1 MLGEHGADLEPCPD
15 MLARTEANRHKSIK
29 SVLMAALSSRGH
41 NVLMTIMTGVYQL
54 LESESAAE
62 QH

>member
-1 MLGEHGADLEPCPD
+1 

-29 SVLMAALSSRGH
+29 SVLVAALSSRGH